1 MMLNE
6 RRKIFKKLAVITG
19 TFGAFL
25 FGLTRKSK
33 SQESP
38 LKRYGM
44 AIDLR
49 KCCGCQACA
58 VACKSEFNVRLG
70 GYRSWVNE
78 AEKGKFP
85 ITNRF
90 FLPRLCNHCE
100 TPGCTRVCPTKA
112 SYIRE
117 DGIVMVDKDQC
128 IGCRYCMQAC
138 PYGARY
144 FNWLDDKSTD
154 KARAFGTVD
163 KCDFCFHRISNGV
176 VPSCV
181 NTCPAKARIFGD
193 LNDTESEISKFI
205 GKNAAQTLMPEFG
218 TKPHVY
224 YVGADESVM
233 LGSPKGGN

>member
-1 MMLNE
+1 MMSEE
-6 RRKIFKKLAVITG
+6 RRKLFKKMTVVV
-19 TFGAFL
+19 GALGASL
-25 FGLTRKSK
+25 FGFAKKSK
-33 SQESP
+33 SKVSP
-38 LKRYGM
+38 VKRYGM

-49 KCCGCQACA
+49 KCCGCQACS
-58 VACKSEFNVRLG
+58 VSCKSEFNVRLG

-78 AEKGKFP
+78 SEKGKFP
-85 ITNRF
+85 RTQRF

-112 SYIRE
+112 SYIRD

-144 FNWLDDKSTD
+144 FNWLNDKLPD
-154 KARAFGTVD
+154 KARSFGTVD
-163 KCDFCFHRISNGV
+163 KCDFCFHRVDNGV

-181 NTCPAKARIFGD
+181 NTCPANARIFGD
-193 LNDTESEISKFI
+193 LNDVNSEISKFL
-205 GKNAAQTLMPEFG
+205 GKNSIQIIMPELG
-218 TKPHVY
+218 TKPKVF

-233 LGSPKGGN
+233 TGSPKGGN

>member
-1 MMLNE
+1 MT
-6 RRKIFKKLAVITG
+6 VVV
-19 TFGAFL
+19 GALGASL
-25 FGLTRKSK
+25 FGFAKKSK
-33 SQESP
+33 SKVSP
-38 LKRYGM
+38 VKRYGM

-49 KCCGCQACA
+49 KCCGCQACS
-58 VACKSEFNVRLG
+58 VSCKSEFNVRLG

-78 AEKGKFP
+78 SEKGKFP
-85 ITNRF
+85 RTQRF

-112 SYIRE
+112 SYIRD

-144 FNWLDDKSTD
+144 FNWLNDKLPD
-154 KARAFGTVD
+154 KARSFGTVD
-163 KCDFCFHRISNGV
+163 KCDFCFHRVDNGV

-181 NTCPAKARIFGD
+181 NTCPANARIFGD
-193 LNDTESEISKFI
+193 LNDVDSEISKFL
-205 GKNAAQTLMPEFG
+205 GKNSVQTIMPELG
-218 TKPHVY
+218 TKPKVF

-233 LGSPKGGN
+233 TGSPKGGN